1 MRGLK
6 FGPARDVVL
15 LVCGLSLLGYETL
28 GVAEPRI
35 VLITIA
41 AAMIGL
47 PATFLAD
54 RRFTGEPPT
63 STPSLPPPTP
73 APPAA
78 PTQEQAP

>member
-6 FGPARDVVL
+6 FGPIRDAVL
-15 LVCGLSLLGYETL
+15 FVSGLTLLGYETL

-54 RRFTGEPPT
+54 RRFVGSPPEPPT
-63 STPSLPPPTP
+63 SASSTTQEP
-73 APPAA
+73 AP
-78 PTQEQAP
+78 